1 MDVLTLAILLFV
13 ALVAC
18 AFAVWPIIRR
28 RADRGRYVLAA
39 AVVALILGVGGGS
52 YLILGAPQLALR
64 SLEGDDARD
73 LNAMIGKLATVVR
86 ERPNDPQGW
95 GLLGRAYLTAND
107 PADAAKAFARS
118 IAASRAGGGQLPS
131 FILSAYGE
139 ALTQS
144 SGGAVTPEAEAAFTA
159 ALAADPKDKAARY
172 YLGLA
177 HVARGDTA
185 GALALWKSLLA
196 DEPAS
201 SSVHQ
206 DIVNR
211 MADLTARGG
220 GAMPDIDAMVAG
232 LAARL
237 KSQPDDPAGWQR
249 LIRSYAVLGDKDKAR
264 AALADARK
272 ALATHSDARAM
283 LDAEAKQLGL

>member
-1 MDVLTLAILLFV
+1 MDVLTFAILLLV
-13 ALVAC
+13 ALIAC

-28 RADRGRYVLAA
+28 RADRGRFVLAA
-39 AVVALILGVGGGS
+39 AVIALVLGIGGGS
-52 YLILGAPQLALR
+52 YLMLGAPQLALR
-64 SLEGDDARD
+64 SLQGDDARD

-107 PADAAKAFARS
+107 PADAAKAFARA
-118 IAASRAGGGQLPS
+118 IAASKTGGGRLPS
-131 FILSAYGE
+131 FLLSAYGE

-144 SGGAVTPEAEAAFTA
+144 SAGAVTPEAEAAFTA
-159 ALAADPKDKAARY
+159 ALASDPKDKAARY

-177 HVARGDTA
+177 RAARGDTV
-185 GALALWKSLLA
+185 GALVLWKSLLA
-196 DEPAS
+196 DVPAS
-201 SSVHQ
+201 SPVHQ

-211 MADLTARGG
+211 MAGLAARS
-220 GAMPDIDAMVAG
+220 GAMPDINAMVAG

-249 LIRSYAVLGDKDKAR
+249 LVRSYAVLGDKDKAR

-272 ALATHSDARAM
+272 ALAANRDALAM
-283 LDAEAKQLGL
+283 LEAEAKELGL